1 MIEVGVIT
9 ETDRGKARV
18 AIGSMVSDFLP
29 VLQYSLNSFALSFR
43 PFRVGEQVLVMPIR
57 GDLNSGVILGS
68 IEQNSYLAPSYSKHI
83 IRYEDGAIISY
94 DTSTSTLEVLNQKD
108 INIVVN
114 NSVNITANSVNI
126 TAPNVNISASSSVV
140 ATTPVF
146 SISGSLNVGGGISG
160 GAKGGGGL
168 SIIGNANIRGD
179 ISTNGNISDSR
190 GDLTNHSHNDSDG
203 YTSYPR

>member
-1 MIEVGVIT
+1 MLIGNIVDVNKSLVRVKYQDTIT
-9 ETDRGKARV
+9 NF
-18 AIGSMVSDFLP
+18 IP
-29 VLQYSLNSFALSFR
+29 YLQYANSFKTQFKPPR
-43 PFRVGEQVLVMPIR
+43 IGEQVL
-57 GDLNSGVILGS
+57 ILSSTGGLKVALGAIFS
-68 IEQNSYLAPSYSKHI
+68 SNYPEPTSSQTKELTL
-83 IRYEDGAIISY
+83 YEDGAIISY

-160 GAKGGGGL
+160 GGKGGGGL

-190 GDLTNHSHNDSDG
+190 GDLTGHSHSDSDG
-203 YTSYPR
+203 YTSNPR

>member
-1 MIEVGVIT
+1 MLIGNIVDVNKSLVRVKYQDTIT
-9 ETDRGKARV
+9 NF
-18 AIGSMVSDFLP
+18 IP
-29 VLQYSLNSFALSFR
+29 YLQYANSFKTQFKPPR
-43 PFRVGEQVLVMPIR
+43 IGEQVL
-57 GDLNSGVILGS
+57 ILSSAGGLKVALGAIFS
-68 IEQNSYLAPSYSKHI
+68 SNYPEPTSSQTKELTL
-83 IRYEDGAIISY
+83 YEDGAIISY

-114 NSVNITANSVNI
+114 NSVNITA
-126 TAPNVNISASSSVV
+126 PNVNINASSSVV

-179 ISTNGNISDSR
+179 ISINGNISDSR
-190 GDLTNHSHNDSDG
+190 GDLTGHSHSDSDG
-203 YTSYPR
+203 YTSNPR